1 MGVILTLLARS
12 VSAMSRA
19 LLIVFLAVLAAP
31 AAARIVARS
40 ALIAVFSL
48 PIPSSSSSLIFL
60 GLATKQKI
68 FFVVELVHSLHLD
81 FF

>member
-1 MGVILTLLARS
+1 MIVILTLLPTG
-12 VSAMSRA
+12 VSATSLA
-19 LLIVFLAVLAAP
+19 LLTVVLTILTAV
-31 AAARIVARS
+31 AAARVVSRS

-48 PIPSSSSSLIFL
+48 AISPSSSPLIFL

-68 FFVVELVHSLHLD
+68 FLVTELLHSLHLD